1 MFPALTIFII
11 SIVGLVALFALKL
24 AEMGGRETPLQSF
37 SSRGDALLSH
47 GKKTLAR
54 KGKEVHHIHIKP
66 ALKKAGEAAREAIA
80 SGCEWCIR
88 EMRQAARLLRGKE
101 PTAPPGGSVS
111 VFLKQMLDFKN
122 GKDKDNLEH

>member
-1 MFPALTIFII
+1 MWFALTIFII
-11 SIVGLVALFALKL
+11 SLVGLVALFALKL
-24 AEMGGRETPLQSF
+24 SEMGGRETPLASL
-37 SSRGDALLSH
+37 SNRGDELLSR

-66 ALKKAGEAAREAIA
+66 ALKKAGEAVREGVA
-80 SGCEWCIR
+80 SACEWCIR

-101 PTAPPGGSVS
+101 PTAPPNGSVS

-122 GKDKDNLEH
+122 RKDKEDSEK

>member
-1 MFPALTIFII
+1 MWPALTIFII
-11 SIVGLVALFALKL
+11 SLVGLSALFALKL
-24 AEMGGRETPLQSF
+24 FEMGGRETPLASL
-37 SSRGDALLSH
+37 SNRGDELLSRG
-47 GKKTLAR
+47 KRTLAR

-66 ALKKAGEAAREAIA
+66 ALKKAGEAMREAIA

-101 PTAPPGGSVS
+101 PTAPRSGSVS

-122 GKDKDNLEH
+122 GKKDEIEK

>member
-1 MFPALTIFII
+1 MWPALTIFII
-11 SIVGLVALFALKL
+11 SLVGLIALFALKL
-24 AEMGGRETPLQSF
+24 FELSGRDTFLQPL
-37 SSRGDALLSH
+37 SSRGDELLSR

-66 ALKKAGEAAREAIA
+66 ALRKAGEAIREGVA
-80 SGCEWCIR
+80 SACEWCIR

-122 GKDKDNLEH
+122 GKDKENQIK